1 MTLAGDG
8 TNLGPDEYVEAEI
21 QRLLTE
27 TPQVAEQGITVARLD
42 GALMLQGQV
51 ESAHRREEILAL
63 VAERFP
69 GTPVVSGIAITGA
82 PAPTE
87 AEKLS

>member
-8 TNLGPDEYVEAEI
+8 APAGPDEYVEAEI
-21 QRLLTE
+21 QHLLTE
-27 TPQVAEQGITVARLD
+27 TPQVAEQGITVARLE

-51 ESAHRREEILAL
+51 ESAQRREEILTL
-63 VAERFP
+63 IAERFP
-69 GTPVVSGIAITGA
+69 GTPVVSGIGITGA

-87 AEKLS
+87 AEELS